1 MVNGAS
7 VLQSDKVGGQ
17 MAHTYTY
24 DNLQRLATATGT
36 YTGVDSKGTGYIL
49 AMGCDNMHRIT
60 SKSQHPPQDNV
71 QFNVT
76 LNVRYD
82 LPYAYGTEDGKMSQ
96 LASVKDVNYR
106 TEETPGE
113 NKIENNHVYLY
124 DKNGNLIYVN
134 IRRLMNDGHNE
145 TSTDERKLI

>member
-1 MVNGAS
+1 
-7 VLQSDKVGGQ
+7 

-82 LPYAYGTEDGKMSQ
+82 LSYTYGTDAGKKFLLQ
-96 LASVKDVNYR
+96 TVGDVNYR

-113 NKIENNHVYLY
+113 DANVKNSHAYEY
-124 DKNGNLIYVN
+124 DANGNLIYVN
-134 IRRLMNDGHNE
+134 TSREKKDGENDEKIGE
-145 TSTDERKLI
+145 SQCL

>member
-1 MVNGAS
+1 MNY
-7 VLQSDKVGGQ
+7 Q
-17 MAHTYTY
+17 YTY
-24 DNLQRLATATGT
+24 DALYRLAGASGT
-36 YTGVDSKGTGYIL
+36 YTGADGKTAGYTL
-49 AMGCDNMHRIT
+49 AMGYDNMHRIT
-60 SKSQHPPQDNV
+60 SKSQHLTQDNV

-113 NKIENNHVYLY
+113 DANVKNSHAYEY
-124 DKNGNLIYVN
+124 DANGNLIYVN
-134 IRRLMNDGHNE
+134 SSREKKDGE
-145 TSTDERKLI
+145 SDEKIGESQCL